1 MACREVLKKVIIL
14 SLVSKPSLSVVLF
27 VVDNV
32 DSVEKFQI
40 LVYTSQKHVHIEVL
54 TEVYM

>member
-1 MACREVLKKVIIL
+1 VACREVLKKVIIL

>member
-1 MACREVLKKVIIL
+1 L
-14 SLVSKPSLSVVLF
+14 SLLSKPSLSVVLF

-40 LVYTSQKHVHIEVL
+40 LVYTI
-54 TEVYM
+54 

>member
-1 MACREVLKKVIIL
+1 VACREVLKKVIIL

-40 LVYTSQKHVHIEVL
+40 VVFTSQKHVHIEVL

>member
-1 MACREVLKKVIIL
+1 VPCRELLKNVIIIL

-32 DSVEKFQI
+32 DSMEKLQI
-40 LVYTSQKHVHIEVL
+40 LVYAV
-54 TEVYM
+54 